1 MNWAPIQSSYFPT
14 KTPNACRKRHERLME
29 RRSAD
34 DWDGG
39 KLENLAK
46 NYMGMR
52 REIWEGLARATG
64 EKWMVVE
71 QKVLNPLFL
80 ACLFFF
86 FRRREKNG
94 LDGSRQRSAIRSI
107 PLILFSERE

>member
-1 MNWAPIQSSYFPT
+1 
-14 KTPNACRKRHERLME
+14 ME

-71 QKVLNPLFL
+71 QKVLNPLFPCVFVL
-80 ACLFFF
+80 EERKEWPRRQSPAERHSFPPPYLF
-86 FRRREKNG
+86 
-94 LDGSRQRSAIRSI
+94 L
-107 PLILFSERE
+107 ERE